1 MDQGKLAL
9 MADKTMDVVLFIA
22 LLALIVMAVLELRK
36 RWNAD
41 RRRRLHNRQL
51 RGIMSYTI
59 RRCEE
64 KQ

>member
-1 MDQGKLAL
+1 MDQGKLL
-9 MADKTMDVVLFIA
+9 LLADKTMDVVLFIA

-51 RGIMSYTI
+51 RGIMLYTI
-59 RRCEE
+59 KRAR
-64 KQ
+64 KK

>member
-9 MADKTMDVVLFIA
+9 IADKTMDFLM
-22 LLALIVMAVLELRK
+22 LLALVALVCMAILELRK

-51 RGIMSYTI
+51 RGIKLYTI
-59 RRCEE
+59 KRAR
-64 KQ
+64 KR